1 MTRFHWD
8 TQDDIPTFPFIGGAE
23 AVSGW
28 NSTECGSC
36 WQIEY
41 QGARI
46 AVMAIDHAQTGF
58 NIGLKAMNR
67 LTNGQATQVGTVDAV
82 ASRVSNK
89 ACGI

>member
-1 MTRFHWD
+1 
-8 TQDDIPTFPFIGGAE
+8 
-23 AVSGW
+23 
-28 NSTECGSC
+28 
-36 WQIEY
+36 
-41 QGARI
+41 
-46 AVMAIDHAQTGF
+46 MAIDHAQTGF